1 MATELA
7 DIASLDLTAW
17 IRPGDL
23 ITWGQA
29 CAEPV
34 TLTRAL
40 AEQRSRLGG
49 VRCFTGISS
58 SVAVR
63 AEHCDYLTFCSYS
76 AAGANRALR
85 QAGALDILPVHYS
98 ELPKILRTGPLRVD
112 VVLLSLPPARSDG
125 TFGLGLCADYVAAL
139 IGSARL
145 VIAEVNDQV
154 PDIASQRRLRRD
166 EINVLVHTSSPP
178 PEYPQQPPGEIDAA
192 IAGHIA
198 GLIPDGAT
206 IQLGIGSTPSA
217 VARQLRDHRDLGV
230 HSGMITDAVAE
241 LIAAGVITGARK
253 SVDRGLVITGMLMGT
268 RSLIDRAAAD
278 SRIQLRDTL
287 YTHDPAVLAAQYQL
301 VAINSAT
308 EVDLT
313 GQVNSETAA
322 GRYVGAVGGSTDFL
336 RGAARSQGGVPIIAL
351 PSTAG
356 AASRIVAK
364 LSGPATQ
371 ARADAGVIV
380 TEYGV
385 ADLRGLTLAE
395 RAERML
401 AIAHPGPPARAR
413 NGRRGRLTGRSTHDH
428 APSSDRGANA
438 DTGGH
443 VRRQSSRRA
452 SRGACG
458 DRDQGGAGADRHRS

>member
-1 MATELA
+1 MPVTTEF
-7 DIASLDLTAW
+7 ASVDELDLSAW

-34 TLTRAL
+34 TLTEAL
-40 AEQRSRLGG
+40 AGQRKLLGG

-58 SVAVR
+58 SPAVR
-63 AEHCDYLTFCSYS
+63 PEHTDYLAFISYS
-76 AAGANRALR
+76 AAGANRQLR
-85 QAGALDILPVHYS
+85 QAGALEILPAHYS
-98 ELPKILRTGPLRVD
+98 DLPAILRDGPMKAD
-112 VVLLSLPPARSDG
+112 VLLLSLPPAAADG
-125 TFGLGLCADYVAAL
+125 TFGLGLSADFTATV
-139 IGSARL
+139 IDSARV

-154 PDIASQRRLRRD
+154 PDVRSQSRLRRED
-166 EINVLVHTSSPP
+166 LDVIVHVSRQV
-178 PEYPQQPPGEIDAA
+178 PEYPQPPPGETDAA

-206 IQLGIGSTPSA
+206 IQLGIGAMPSA
-217 VARQLRDHRDLGV
+217 VARRLHGHRDLGV

-241 LIAAGVITGARK
+241 LIEAGVITGARK
-253 SVDRGLVITGMLMGT
+253 TVDQGLVVTGMLMGT
-268 RSLIDRAAAD
+268 RKLIDRAAAD
-278 SRIQLRDTL
+278 RRVQLRDTR
-287 YTHDPAVLAAQYQL
+287 YTHDPAVLAAQYRL

-336 RGAARSQGGVPIIAL
+336 RGAARSPEGVPVIAL

-356 AASRIVAK
+356 AASRIVAR

-380 TEYGV
+380 TEYGI
-385 ADLRGLTLAE
+385 ADLRGLTLAQ

-401 AIAHPGPPARAR
+401 AIAHPG
-413 NGRRGRLTGRSTHDH
+413 H
-428 APSSDRGANA
+428 
-438 DTGGH
+438 
-443 VRRQSSRRA
+443 RA
-452 SRGACG
+452 SLETAVA
-458 DRDQGGAGADRHRS
+458 AG